1 MGKPQ
6 MNGLKR
12 SREGRPAD
20 GRVWRTCQ
28 SFTIKKSKDRVVT
41 FRRSGIRGFFFPLKM
56 SSLFFFQT
64 RDRTAYFFEAGND
77 PKDVTKVM
85 TPQEREGLLL
95 E

>member
-1 MGKPQ
+1 MSEFYYKDEQ
-6 MNGLKR
+6 R
-12 SREGRPAD
+12 
-20 GRVWRTCQ
+20 Q
-28 SFTIKKSKDRVVT
+28 SGNFQKKWDQ
-41 FRRSGIRGFFFPLKM
+41 GGFLSFKNVF
-56 SSLFFFQT
+56 SFFFQT

>member
-1 MGKPQ
+1 MENLSEFYYKEEQ
-6 MNGLKR
+6 R
-12 SREGRPAD
+12 
-20 GRVWRTCQ
+20 Q
-28 SFTIKKSKDRVVT
+28 SGNFQKKWDRGV
-41 FRRSGIRGFFFPLKM
+41 FFPLKM